1 MREGLLKDIK
11 AFYPAIIAFAV
22 YNIVVRK
29 IFHAYCPFLIVT
41 GFPCA
46 GCGMTRAVF
55 YIFTGQIK
63 RGMDLNPAAPMWILF
78 LIWFFVNRYLRGCM
92 PKYIKTVLAVVVLVT
107 FGIYLYRMINFFPGS
122 PPLVFYR
129 NNMISRL
136 LRRMKGYV

>member
-1 MREGLLKDIK
+1 MIRRLKNDIK
-11 AFYPAIIAFAV
+11 TFYPALLVFAL
-22 YNIVVRK
+22 YNIIVRTV
-29 IFHAYCPFLIVT
+29 FHAYCPFLIVT

-55 YIFTGQIK
+55 YILTGRVK

-78 LIWFFVNRYLRGCM
+78 LLWFFAEWYVRGHT
-92 PKYIKTVLAVVVLVT
+92 PRHVKTVLAMVVLVT

-129 NNMISRL
+129 NNLISRV
-136 LRRMKGYV
+136 LRRMQG

>member
-1 MREGLLKDIK
+1 MIERLIKDMK
-11 AFYPAIIAFAV
+11 AFYPAAIAFGI

-29 IFHAYCPFLIVT
+29 IFHAYCPFLILT

-55 YIFTGQIK
+55 FILTGQIK
-63 RGMDLNPAAPMWILF
+63 RGMALNPAAPMWILF
-78 LIWFFVNRYLRGCM
+78 LICFFAERYVRGRT
-92 PKYIKTVLAVVVLVT
+92 PKYIKVMLAMIVLIT

-129 NNMISRL
+129 NNVISRL
-136 LRRMKGYV
+136 LRMLDG

>member
-1 MREGLLKDIK
+1 MIRRLKNDIK
-11 AFYPAIIAFAV
+11 TFYPALLVFAL
-22 YNIVVRK
+22 YNIIVRTV
-29 IFHAYCPFLIVT
+29 FHAYCPFLIVT

-55 YIFTGQIK
+55 YILTGRVK

-78 LIWFFVNRYLRGCM
+78 LLWFFAERYVRGHT
-92 PKYIKTVLAVVVLVT
+92 PRHAKTVLAMVVLVT

-129 NNMISRL
+129 NNLISRV
-136 LRRMKGYV
+136 LRRMQG

>member
-1 MREGLLKDIK
+1 MIRRLKNDIK
-11 AFYPAIIAFAV
+11 TFYPALLVFAL
-22 YNIVVRK
+22 YNIIVRT

-55 YIFTGQIK
+55 YILTGRVK

-78 LIWFFVNRYLRGCM
+78 LLWFFAERYVRGHT
-92 PKYIKTVLAVVVLVT
+92 PRHVKTVLAMVVLVT

-129 NNMISRL
+129 NNLISRV
-136 LRRMKGYV
+136 LRRMQG

>member
-1 MREGLLKDIK
+1 MIRRLKNDIK
-11 AFYPAIIAFAV
+11 TFYPALLVFAL
-22 YNIVVRK
+22 YNIIVRTV
-29 IFHAYCPFLIVT
+29 FHAYCPFLIVT

-55 YIFTGQIK
+55 YILTGRVK

-78 LIWFFVNRYLRGCM
+78 LLWFFAERYVHGHTPRHV
-92 PKYIKTVLAVVVLVT
+92 KTVLAMVVLVT

-129 NNMISRL
+129 NNLISRV
-136 LRRMKGYV
+136 LRRMQG